1 MIQVIARSIKR
12 FPEIAAGVSF
22 LVICVV
28 FAILSNRFLTLSTW
42 GEILATGAELGIIAV
57 PVALLMISGN
67 FDLSVGSTYA
77 LSGMV
82 FIWALNSGLHPVISL
97 IIAIA
102 SGAGVGFFNGTVVL
116 KMHIHSFIVTLGV
129 MMLLRGLLLVWTEGF
144 PASVK
149 GGKAAHPVL
158 FGLLAG
164 RIGRTPLRTSAIW
177 FILTTAVLT
186 FVLFNTR
193 HGNWTFATGGDV
205 ESARDEGVL
214 VDRVQLINFVIVGSM
229 AAVSGLLEV
238 GRMFSAFP
246 TLGVGM
252 ELETIASAVIGGCLL
267 TGGAGSVF
275 GAFIGALLM
284 STVRIGLVLAGAPAY
299 WYQAFIGLL
308 VIIAVILRERMIKI

>member
-129 MMLLRGLLLVWTEGF
+129 MMLLRGLLDF
-144 PASVK
+144 
-149 GGKAAHPVL
+149 
-158 FGLLAG
+158 LLL
-164 RIGRTPLRTSAIW
+164 LR
-177 FILTTAVLT
+177 
-186 FVLFNTR
+186 
-193 HGNWTFATGGDV
+193 
-205 ESARDEGVL
+205 EEK
-214 VDRVQLINFVIVGSM
+214 QLIRF
-229 AAVSGLLEV
+229 
-238 GRMFSAFP
+238 
-246 TLGVGM
+246 
-252 ELETIASAVIGGCLL
+252 CL
-267 TGGAGSVF
+267 VCW
-275 GAFIGALLM
+275 
-284 STVRIGLVLAGAPAY
+284 LA
-299 WYQAFIGLL
+299 
-308 VIIAVILRERMIKI
+308 E